1 MALSRRLGLYDGR
14 LFDNGHVRR
23 VESSACPECIFLIEW
38 FKMIILLLY
47 SNIFQALS
55 DAGALHPSIGD
66 VFLLVFGATCQQ
78 GSSVAPR
85 STTARIIM
93 VVVFII
99 LMFLY
104 TSYSANIV
112 ALLQSPSK
120 KIKTLKDLY
129 NSRLKLG
136 VDDTVYNHYYFTV
149 NLSFEFTY
157 QQNIIHLVFY
167 L

>member
-1 MALSRRLGLYDGR
+1 
-14 LFDNGHVRR
+14 
-23 VESSACPECIFLIEW
+23 
-38 FKMIILLLY
+38 
-47 SNIFQALS
+47 
-55 DAGALHPSIGD
+55 
-66 VFLLVFGATCQQ
+66 
-78 GSSVAPR
+78 
-85 STTARIIM
+85 M

-136 VDDTVYNHYYFTV
+136 ADDTVYNHYYFTV
-149 NLSFEFTY
+149 ILLS
-157 QQNIIHLVFY
+157 LVAYKY
-167 L
+167 LIFIF